1 MDAHPP
7 RFWELFFAVYEALPR
22 QGPGSRACAAQAL
35 ALCGPQ
41 PPRPQVLD
49 LGCGSGAQTLHLAE
63 LTDARVLAIDNHAP
77 FVTTLQG
84 QLGPRGLAGRVT
96 ALVGDM
102 AAPPVGPGTVDLIW
116 SEGAAYFLG
125 IEKAL
130 RLWRP
135 LLRAGGHLAFSEAV
149 WLSRRPP
156 LAARRMWERE
166 YPTMTDVAGNLARI
180 DAVGGFAVCGH
191 FTLPDSAWWDDFYVP
206 MEARITALR
215 RQHAGDDEALAVLA
229 SLAEEIEFHRQFG
242 HTYGYEFFV
251 LRRAD

>member
-125 IEKAL
+125 LYRRAFFGPTPRPDVQQAADQRPRELWPAL
-130 RLWRP
+130 LFALLLIGFGLWPAP
-135 LLRAGGHLAFSEAV
+135 LLDLVRPAAEA
-149 WLSRRPP
+149 W
-156 LAARRMWERE
+156 
-166 YPTMTDVAGNLARI
+166 LARL
-180 DAVGGFAVCGH
+180 G
-191 FTLPDSAWWDDFYVP
+191 
-206 MEARITALR
+206 
-215 RQHAGDDEALAVLA
+215 
-229 SLAEEIEFHRQFG
+229 
-242 HTYGYEFFV
+242 
-251 LRRAD
+251 